1 MKKNK
6 FELKSGFK
14 PAWDQPEA
22 IKQLIQGLDEWKK
35 EQVLLWATW
44 TWKTFTMAN
53 VIHTTQKPTVIMAHN
68 KTLAAQIA
76 TEMKE
81 FFPDNAVCY
90 YISYYD
96 YYQPEAYMP
105 KSDTFIEKT
114 TQINEEIAKHRHI
127 ATQSLVERND
137 VIIIASVSAIYWL
150 WDPEDYKKL
159 AINLKVWDEIN
170 RNDLLRHLTDI
181 QFTRCFWSFKQAQFN
196 VLWDIVEI
204 FPPASEDPI
213 RVEFFWDEIEKIS
226 RIDHLLWDTLEE
238 LDEFK
243 IYPAKHNVTLK
254 EKIKEAI
261 PWIIE
266 EMKAQEKFFIDR
278 WEMAAAER
286 IVTRTSYDIEM
297 LRETW
302 YCNWVENYVKHLNFH
317 EWQTKVPTL
326 LDFLPEDFLLIID
339 ESHITVPQIWAMY
352 EWNKSRKQSLINYWF
367 RLPSSDKNRPLMFSE
382 FEKYMNK
389 TIFVSATPWK
399 YEYRNWDENTT
410 VVQQIIR
417 PTWLLDPNII
427 VKEKD
432 NMIDDVC
439 EEIRW
444 VIAKWERALVTT
456 VTKKSAEE
464 ISNYLLSQWIKA
476 NYLHSEIDT
485 MERIEILR
493 ELRLWK
499 IDVIV
504 WINLLREWLDL
515 PEVSLIAILDA
526 DKRWF
531 LRSKDALIQII
542 WRAARNANWK
552 VIMYWDEITEAMEY
566 AINETARRRKIQ
578 EEYNKK
584 HWITPKT
591 IIKKIGEWRA
601 KWIEETKKKL
611 PKLKK
616 DKIWDWIKELEWKM
630 QIATEALDF
639 EAAAEFRDEID
650 MLKEQT

>member
-53 VIHTTQKPTVIMAHN
+53 VIQATQKPTIIMAHN
-68 KTLAAQIA
+68 KTLAAQLA
-76 TEMKE
+76 AEMKE

-367 RLPSSDKNRPLMFSE
+367 RLPSSEENRPLMFSE

-584 HWITPKT
+584 HWIIPKT
-591 IIKKIGEWRA
+591 IIKKIAEWRS
-601 KWIEETKKKL
+601 KWVEEAKKKL

-639 EAAAEFRDEID
+639 EAAAEFSDEIE
-650 MLKEQT
+650 MLKDQI

>member
-1 MKKNK
+1 MKFNLQSK
-6 FELKSGFK
+6 FK
-14 PAWDQPEA
+14 PAWDQPTA
-22 IKQLIQGLDEWKK
+22 IAKLLDWLKK
-35 EQVLLWATW
+35 WQNEQVLLWATW

-53 VIHTTQKPTVIMAHN
+53 IIQKTQKPTIIMAHN
-68 KTLAAQIA
+68 KTLAAQLA
-76 TEMKE
+76 AEMKE

-114 TQINEEIAKHRHI
+114 TQINEEIAKYRHL
-127 ATQSLVERND
+127 ATQSLVERDD

-159 AINLKVWDEIN
+159 AIDLKVWDEIS
-170 RNDLLRHLTDI
+170 RNDLLRKLTDL
-181 QFTRCFWSFKQAQFN
+181 QFTRVFWNFKQWMFN

-204 FPPASEDPI
+204 FPPASEDII
-213 RVEFFWDEIEKIS
+213 RLEFFWDELEKIS
-226 RIDHLLWDTLEE
+226 KIDHLIWDTLEE
-238 LDEFK
+238 LDRYK

-254 EKIKEAI
+254 EKINEAI
-261 PWIIE
+261 PWILE
-266 EMKAQEKFFIDR
+266 EMKAQEKYFLER

-286 IVTRTSYDIEM
+286 IVTRTQYDIEM

-317 EWQTKVPTL
+317 EWQNKVPTL
-326 LDFLPEDFLLIID
+326 LDFFPKDFLMIID

-352 EWNKSRKQSLINYWF
+352 EWNHSRKQSLINYWF
-367 RLPSSDKNRPLMFSE
+367 RLPSSEENRPLKFEE
-382 FEKYMNK
+382 FKKYMNN

-399 YEYRNWDENTT
+399 YEYRNWMEN
-410 VVQQIIR
+410 VNLAEQIIR
-417 PTWLLDPNII
+417 PTWLLDPVI
-427 VKEKD
+427 VQKPTEWD
-432 NMIDDVC
+432 MMDVC

-464 ISNYLLSQWIKA
+464 ISNFLLSQWIKA

-515 PEVSLIAILDA
+515 PEVSLVAILDA

-531 LRSKDALIQII
+531 LRSKDALVQMI

-552 VIMYWDEITEAMEY
+552 VIMYWNEITEAMEY
-566 AINETARRRKIQ
+566 AISETTRRRKIQ
-578 EEYNKK
+578 MEYNKK

-591 IIKKIGEWRA
+591 IIKKIAEARWP
-601 KWIEETKKKL
+601 WWWDVKKKL

-616 DKIWDWIKELEWKM
+616 DKIADWIHELEWKM

-639 EAAAEFRDEID
+639 EAAAEFRDEIE
-650 MLKEQT
+650 MLKEQA